1 MPPKLTP
8 EQRIESDKR
17 KAEYM
22 VQWKIRNKEKFD
34 TYMRNYYV
42 ENKQVMNRNRTVN
55 SQKQRLLAK
64 EQKNAQN
71 TENNA

>member
-42 ENKQVMNRNRTVN
+42 ENKQVMNRARSVN
-55 SQKQRLLAK
+55 SKKQRLLAK
-64 EQKNAQN
+64 ELKNAQPD
-71 TENNA
+71 TNN